1 MTGQGQGPGQ
11 GDGEKP
17 PLKVT
22 DKRSFTPEGKLR
34 EETRDAEGSSRA
46 EERPAEAQ
54 GPGSEPEEID
64 FTTFLLS
71 LAANAM
77 HHLGEGPEGPVGKP
91 NLPLAK
97 QTIDIVALLQ
107 SKTRGNLSGEEERL
121 LEGILYD
128 LRMRFV
134 AATRRK
140 GAPDA
145 SG

>member
-1 MTGQGQGPGQ
+1 MTGQGPGQ
-11 GDGEKP
+11 GDGDKP

-22 DKRSFTPEGKLR
+22 DKRSFTSEGKLR
-34 EETRDAEGSSRA
+34 EEAEQA
-46 EERPAEAQ
+46 ESAPRAEAQ
-54 GPGSEPEEID
+54 SPQSRAPRSEPEEID

-77 HHLGEGPEGPVGKP
+77 HHLGEGPEGAVGNP

-140 GAPDA
+140 SAPDD